1 MLSENVPSFSFQL
14 VSIVD
19 VKKVIQDLKNNKSV
33 GREIPIQILKECEF
47 TFEVLAFRCLVV
59 TKGHTYL
66 NKQAFSCR
74 FI

>member
-1 MLSENVPSFSFQL
+1 MLSENVRSFSFQL

-33 GREIPIQILKECEF
+33 GGVIPIQILKESEF
-47 TFEVLAFRCLVV
+47 TFEVLALRCLVV

-66 NKQAFSCR
+66 NKPSF
-74 FI
+74 